1 MSLSFGPIASAPMSG
16 SSPLPTYSY
25 IASGNLSL
33 SNAGNYKPIL
43 LHESSGN
50 ISFSNSS
57 DVQFIPG
64 PLIQAET
71 GSGGCLMNES
81 STISVHI
88 ATPSNQAETGSGG
101 CLMNES
107 STIQVYIFTPEAT
120 GSGGINLGGSANV
133 TVSYYYQASGSLTFN
148 NSANTSFNVAY
159 EASGGVTF
167 GDTANVIPTYIYQAS
182 GGVTFGETANV
193 IPTYIYQASGNL
205 IIGGS
210 SDASISSI
218 SSYSYEASGGLTFNN
233 SSNATVI
240 IIYEASG
247 GVTFG
252 ETANVIPTYIYQAS
266 GGVTFGETVNVI
278 PTYIYEASGGVT
290 FGETAN
296 VIPTYIYQAS
306 GGVTFGET
314 ANVIPTYIYQA
325 SGGVTFGETANVIP
339 TYIYEASGG
348 VTFSNG
354 AIYYS
359 GNEHQGSIELHI
371 NGNAE
376 YSLTLPCVSD
386 GSLSLGSSADVTVR
400 YIYIGSGS
408 LSFIGD
414 FNYST
419 PTQNYYYE
427 ASGSIG
433 TLTGDLSRPFDIRML
448 PRTGYWDLIE
458 DSIQKHV
465 QSRLYCDDP
474 ISQEAFLGALKNDNV
489 RRMIDLSTEWRV
501 ICYLGNG
508 IYDIVIDGR
517 RMEVNSF
524 IELTHPTPPV
534 ISSEPNIDEV
544 NNNIINTG
552 TPTFLSKEVV
562 LNILKSNSRVRKMV
576 TSSDVKDWTTEL
588 IEGLLSITIIT
599 KSDQIVKI
607 TANPQAQA
615 VDIDIPSVSTTT
627 NNSVT
632 SSNVEKIVKVPKEYV
647 MAILGPNSFLRRVPL
662 SSWEVLKVN
671 GKEVDV
677 QLENGLI
684 FSVPL
689 R

>member
-240 IIYEASG
+240 IIYE
-247 GVTFG
+247 
-252 ETANVIPTYIYQAS
+252 
-266 GGVTFGETVNVI
+266 
-278 PTYIYEASGGVT
+278 
-290 FGETAN
+290 
-296 VIPTYIYQAS
+296 
-306 GGVTFGET
+306 
-314 ANVIPTYIYQA
+314 A

>member
-266 GGVTFGETVNVI
+266 GGVTFGETV
-278 PTYIYEASGGVT
+278 
-290 FGETAN
+290 
-296 VIPTYIYQAS
+296 
-306 GGVTFGET
+306 
-314 ANVIPTYIYQA
+314 
-325 SGGVTFGETANVIP
+325 NVIP